1 MATTILQ
8 YIELNST
15 ESVET
20 QSVPAFDD
28 GLSAPINVTFPFGD
42 EILSTVYVRLLILLV
57 W

>member
-1 MATTILQ
+1 MQ

-28 GLSAPINVTFPFGD
+28 GLSAPIHVSFPFGD
-42 EILSTVYVRLLILLV
+42 QILSTVNVRSLV
-57 W
+57 LFWYGM